1 MMDRD
6 DSAAN
11 KPDPQRL
18 AILRSLPKEIMQTLT
33 REEIR
38 ALLHDNEWPD
48 SLKEKL
54 KDFEKAE

>member
-1 MMDRD
+1 MMDKGD
-6 DSAAN
+6 PAAGR
-11 KPDPQRL
+11 PDPRRL

-38 ALLHDNEWPD
+38 ALLHDDEWPE

-54 KDFEKAE
+54 KDFLE